1 MAQAA
6 SRLDVRLKRVY
17 LPPSPEDRRSRPGG
31 PPLAA
36 QRTPT
41 RRRRRP
47 MAKGGGARPRSSAA
61 GSVMLQAQGAGST
74 IRSTVRSS
82 GSLRGPRGSR
92 RRFVL
97 DVSVAAISAFVSSS
111 ACVSPRSSI
120 ASSSYSTRSLPR
132 LGQQQLQTLNF
143 QGAELSL
150 ALRISQHLMY
160 RTSSREPARNW
171 WASVARPDRIELG
184 TAAQGPST

>member
-1 MAQAA
+1 M
-6 SRLDVRLKRVY
+6 STCRRLPKTGVRVLV
-17 LPPSPEDRRSRPGG
+17 DR
-31 PPLAA
+31 LW
-36 QRTPT
+36 
-41 RRRRRP
+41 
-47 MAKGGGARPRSSAA
+47 PRSARKSDAAVDRWLKEVAPTTELRRWFGHAA
-61 GSVMLQAQGAGST
+61 GAGRGFDG
-74 IRSTVRSS
+74 RSTVRSS

-143 QGAELSL
+143 QGAELASPC
-150 ALRISQHLMY
+150 ASANISCTGRQAENQREIGGLLSRA
-160 RTSSREPARNW
+160 RTGSNSEQPR
-171 WASVARPDRIELG
+171 S
-184 TAAQGPST
+184 